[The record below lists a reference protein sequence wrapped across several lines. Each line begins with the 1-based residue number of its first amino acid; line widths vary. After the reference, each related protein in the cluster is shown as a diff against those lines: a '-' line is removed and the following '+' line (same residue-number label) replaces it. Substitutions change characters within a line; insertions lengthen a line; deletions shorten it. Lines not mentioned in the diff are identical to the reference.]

1 MGNIAHMTCVR
12 ATQLGMATVV
22 ALTAL
27 QLTGCSTGGTIKPN
41 MAAKA
46 VVDLVAKQNKY
57 TPTDVTCPSGI
68 AAKVGDK
75 FDCNFTGPRG
85 VAYLAH
91 MTIAKVSGENA
102 TFDINV
108 ERDKAKA
115 K

>member
-1 MGNIAHMTCVR
+1 VGNIARMTR
-12 ATQLGMATVV
+12 ARAAQVGMAAVV
-22 ALTAL
+22 AITAL
-27 QLTGCSTGGTIKPN
+27 QLTGCSAGSTIKPD

-46 VVDLVAKQNKY
+46 VVNLVAKQNKY

-75 FDCNFTGPRG
+75 FDCSFTGPRG

-91 MTIAKVSGENA
+91 LTIAKVSGENA

>member
-1 MGNIAHMTCVR
+1 MTRTR
-12 ATQLGMATVV
+12 ATQLAAATVV

-41 MAAKA
+41 AAAQA

-57 TPTDVTCPSGI
+57 RPTDVKCPSGI
-68 AAKVGDK
+68 AAKVGGK

-85 VAYLAH
+85 VLYLAH
-91 MTIAKVSGENA
+91 MKIEKVSGENA

-108 ERDKAKA
+108 ERDKSGSK
-115 K
+115 